1 MAAAVR
7 RQNES
12 CLVLSL
18 TSDLASSIVAFW
30 LGPSLDGP
38 EAALAR
44 KDWWYRGGEAVDEEI
59 GTRFGELVPRACVG
73 AFNEW
78 DSTETG
84 SLALV
89 ILLDQFTRNLYRNT
103 PDAYIGDLS
112 AFEIVEK
119 TIDQKL
125 DHELHPVER
134 IWLYHPF
141 HHAEDIQQQDRGL
154 TLLHEL
160 EHAAE
165 KVWQPYIRRAIAKA
179 GPTTAISLPDSAAFR
194 TAMRCSV
201 ESTRRES
208 ASFCQRMA
216 KALGKDANKKRRRLC
231 LPQID
236 PYLMLPTQP

>member
-1 MAAAVR
+1 MGAVR
-7 RQNES
+7 QKNEL

-18 TSDLASSIVAFW
+18 TSDLTSSIVAFW

-59 GTRFGELVPRACVG
+59 GSRFGELVPRACAG

-78 DSTETG
+78 NSTATG

-103 PDAYIGDLS
+103 PEAYIGDFM
-112 AFEIVEK
+112 AFEIVKK

-125 DHELHPVER
+125 DHDLHPVER

-141 HHAEDIQQQDRGL
+141 HHAEKIQQQDRGL
-154 TLLHEL
+154 SLLHEL

-165 KVWQPYIRRAIAKA
+165 KMWKPYIRLAIEGWTRHRNIVARFGRFPHRNEVLGRIDTA
-179 GPTTAISLPDSAAFR
+179 GEHEFLSKDG
-194 TAMRCSV
+194 
-201 ESTRRES
+201 ESFGQGR
-208 ASFCQRMA
+208 
-216 KALGKDANKKRRRLC
+216 K
-231 LPQID
+231 
-236 PYLMLPTQP
+236 

>member
-1 MAAAVR
+1 MGAVR
-7 RQNES
+7 KKNEL

-18 TSDLASSIVAFW
+18 TSDLTSSIVAFW

-59 GTRFGELVPRACVG
+59 GSRFGELVPRACAG

-78 DSTETG
+78 NSTATG

-103 PDAYIGDLS
+103 PEAYIGDFM
-112 AFEIVEK
+112 AFEIVKK

-125 DHELHPVER
+125 DHDLHPVER

-141 HHAEDIQQQDRGL
+141 HHAEKIQQQDRGL
-154 TLLHEL
+154 SLLHEL

-165 KVWQPYIRRAIAKA
+165 KMWKPILDLRLKA
-179 GPTTAISLPDSAAFR
+179 GPAIAISLPDSAAFR

-208 ASFCQRMA
+208 TSFCQRVA
-216 KALGKDANKKRRRLC
+216 KALGKDANKKGRQLY

-236 PYLMLPTQP
+236 PYLMFPTQS